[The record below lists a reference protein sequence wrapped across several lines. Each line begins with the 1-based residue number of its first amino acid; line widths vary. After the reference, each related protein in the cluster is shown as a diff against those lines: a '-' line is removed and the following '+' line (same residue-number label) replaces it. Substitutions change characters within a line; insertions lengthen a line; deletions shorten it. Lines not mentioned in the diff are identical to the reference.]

1 VSLNPFELPLLPLP
15 IEFVIDF
22 IALFLSAELIAVSAE
37 ALAGRLGKGFTG
49 GIIVGFATA
58 LPETIFVLIAT
69 LAGKPDIAI
78 GSALGANVILFTFG
92 IGMVGILQILKW
104 KKPGV
109 ITGEYK
115 IEERYLLISNIALI
129 LLYLIG
135 ILNPITGAIIF
146 ALYFLYVWERYKA
159 YKKFLMENEV
169 KQVSMPKYIAF
180 LTIGTILIVIFG
192 HRFVYTIESLASAIG
207 IDAALISLL
216 ISPIAAE
223 LAEKISSY
231 RLVLRS
237 PENFTLALLSFIG
250 SKIENMTILIGII
263 GMFSFEGVIVREYPK
278 EFISA
283 IATTFL
289 ALYVLLDRKMRLI
302 ESVVITLL
310 YFIIVYLLLIL

>member
-1 VSLNPFELPLLPLP
+1 MSLNPFELPLLPLP
-15 IEFVIDF
+15 VEFVIDF

-49 GIIVGFATA
+49 GIVVGFATA

-69 LAGKPDIAI
+69 LADKPDIAI

-180 LTIGTILIVIFG
+180 LTIGTILMVIFG
-192 HRFVYTIESLASAIG
+192 HRFVYTIESLASTIG

-231 RLVLRS
+231 RLVLHS

-263 GMFSFEGVIVREYPK
+263 GLFNFEGVIVREYPK